1 MSQSGIGQPV
11 AATNT
16 SLAAE
21 PWTTRRLRTWLLEA
35 MKKNSLAEPQLCAE
49 ILLCHAFSCD
59 RMKLFTE
66 PDRVPTADEL
76 AKLRAMAGR
85 ALKHEPVQY
94 LTGETY
100 FFSLKLKCDKRA
112 LIPRH
117 CTETLVEHVLQH
129 AARLAHAGK
138 VGSGAPSAPA
148 AISPADPA
156 AADALPEPAVKL
168 FKRGRG
174 ELPALRIADVCTGT
188 GCIALALA
196 KNLPLATVLATDI
209 SADALTLA
217 AENAALVGVGTRVSF
232 RQGDLLTPLGNQIFD
247 VITANPPY
255 IPDGEWDAVPA
266 NVKDF
271 EPHNALRGGAD
282 GLAFVRPIVASVRG
296 HLAPGGVVAIEVASA
311 TAKACAELL
320 VAGGLMNVAVLKDMD
335 GLERVVVGQRGGE

>member
-11 AATNT
+11 AATT
-16 SLAAE
+16 TTPAAE

-35 MKKNSLAEPQLCAE
+35 MKKNNLAEPQLCAE

-66 PDRVPTADEL
+66 PDRTPTADEL

-100 FFSLKLKCDKRA
+100 FFSLKLRCDKRA

-138 VGSGAPSAPA
+138 AGAAGV
-148 AISPADPA
+148 DPA
-156 AADALPEPAVKL
+156 AADAPAEPAAKL

-174 ELPALRIADVCTGT
+174 DLPALRIADVCTGT

-196 KNLPLATVLATDI
+196 KNLPLATVLAADI
-209 SADALTLA
+209 SADALALA
-217 AENAALVGVGTRVSF
+217 SENAAMVGVSTRVSF
-232 RQGDLLTPLGNQIFD
+232 KQGDLLAPLGNQIFD

-255 IPDGEWDAVPA
+255 IPDTEWDAVPA

-282 GLAFVRPIVASVRG
+282 GLAFVRPILAGVRG
-296 HLAPGGVVAIEVASA
+296 HLAPGGIVAVEVASA

-320 VAGGLMNVAVLKDMD
+320 SAGGMVNVAVLKDMD
-335 GLERVVVGQRGGE
+335 GLERVVVGERGGE

>member
-11 AATNT
+11 AATT
-16 SLAAE
+16 TTPAAE

-35 MKKNSLAEPQLCAE
+35 MKKNNLAEPQLCAE

-66 PDRVPTADEL
+66 PDRVPAADEL

-100 FFSLKLKCDKRA
+100 FFSLKLRCDKRA

-129 AARLAHAGK
+129 AARLAQAGK
-138 VGSGAPSAPA
+138 AGAGGV
-148 AISPADPA
+148 DPA
-156 AADALPEPAVKL
+156 AADAPAEPAAKL

-174 ELPALRIADVCTGT
+174 DLPALRIADVCTGT

-209 SADALTLA
+209 SADALALA
-217 AENAALVGVGTRVSF
+217 SENAAMVGVGTRVSF
-232 RQGDLLTPLGNQIFD
+232 KQGDLLAPLGNQIFD

-255 IPDGEWDAVPA
+255 IPDNEWDAVPA

-282 GLAFVRPIVASVRG
+282 GLAFVRPILAGVRG
-296 HLAPGGVVAIEVASA
+296 HLAPGGIVAVEVASA

-320 VAGGLMNVAVLKDMD
+320 AAGGMVNIAVLKDMD
-335 GLERVVVGQRGGE
+335 GLERVVVGQRGND